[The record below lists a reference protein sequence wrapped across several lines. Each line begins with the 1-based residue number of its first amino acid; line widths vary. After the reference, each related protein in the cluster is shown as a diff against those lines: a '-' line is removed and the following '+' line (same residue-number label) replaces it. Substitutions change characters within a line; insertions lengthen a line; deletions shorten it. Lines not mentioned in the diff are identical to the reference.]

1 MKLVKNIKND
11 LTNLND
17 YLKTPPKNSL
27 VLTFTPELAEY
38 VLTNLNLHN
47 RPRKTAKIVQYSKD
61 MANQNWLLTG
71 ETIAFGSDGLLK
83 DGQNRLA
90 ACIRANTS
98 FDTHVI
104 FGIDPRAFVVMDT
117 GANRSHSDVLAIMG
131 VKNAK
136 RISATIR
143 LISAWQVEK
152 TNTGALK
159 MTNEEIKDCYLNN
172 MDQELLQRSVL
183 ASKSVYTVTSVNVTA
198 LASIY
203 YLASIGG
210 YEEKVARFLEHLR
223 DGYGG
228 ARSPQKMFM
237 KRLNELRT
245 NPSYK
250 ITSHDIAILLT
261 RTWYN
266 YKHNKQSTKSDMTVL
281 LSDKIATI

>member
-1 MKLVKNIKND
+1 MKLVKNNKND

-17 YLKTPPKNSL
+17 YIKTPPKNSV
-27 VLTFTPELAEY
+27 VLTFTPKLAEY

-61 MANQNWLLTG
+61 MTNHNWLITG

-143 LISAWQVEK
+143 LISAWQVGK

-183 ASKSVYTVTSVNVTA
+183 ASKSVYTVTSINVTA

-210 YEEKVARFLEHLR
+210 CEEKVARFLEHLR

-237 KRLNELRT
+237 KRLNELKT

-281 LSDKIATI
+281 LSDKIPAI